1 MWIRALA
8 LALILIALGF
18 ATASACVHSLY
29 SVYNIIDAQRA
40 LLFLKSRYI
49 EGAGLL
55 RAAVK
60 AYPDNVTICVA
71 KDDVLATRALMVLGD
86 GELSSKI
93 LTKLN
98 NKCSGGFNNKIR
110 IEILFGVDIPNGS
123 TQ

>member
-1 MWIRALA
+1 M
-8 LALILIALGF
+8 
-18 ATASACVHSLY
+18 
-29 SVYNIIDAQRA
+29 
-40 LLFLKSRYI
+40 
-49 EGAGLL
+49 L
-55 RAAVK
+55 RATVK

-86 GELSSKI
+86 RELSSKI

-98 NKCSGGFNNKIR
+98 NKCSEGFNSKIR